1 VDTDVAEMRLGTIL
15 LCAAALTPAVPG
27 IAAAEAPR
35 RVVAPWEPAALFDI
49 VAGPDNADGYQL
61 ARQVLPPQ
69 EDAPASAI
77 AASRTVYL
85 NKNGI
90 TLTPGVNDS
99 RLNRS
104 SIPTQQV
111 TIPPWNV
118 SASTWATTVSCMREI
133 FAPFNVT
140 IVDSDPGDVPH
151 IEAVFGGVPSQL
163 GMATKIAGVSP
174 FTTDCAVIENSIV
187 FTFTGALPADPILAC
202 EIQAQEVAHSFGLD
216 HVLLPSDPMTY
227 QPYQGRRWFQ
237 NKDASCGEDTAR
249 PCGLNGSV
257 CRPKQ
262 NSVAMLLSRVGLRG
276 QAGDTVPPTV
286 AITSPQNGATVA
298 TSFDVSFTATDNAR
312 VAMAS
317 LYIDGVP
324 SGTAVMAPFSIRASG
339 LSPGMHK
346 LRIVATDGIQ
356 EQAREIAVTVSA
368 SIASDDEGVTGC
380 SAGGGGG
387 GSARAGAGLL
397 IALAALT
404 RRRRR

>member
-1 VDTDVAEMRLGTIL
+1 MRRGTTL
-15 LCAAALTPAVPG
+15 LCAAALTPAILG

-35 RVVAPWEPAALFDI
+35 RVVSPWEPAALFDI
-49 VAGPDNADGYQL
+49 VTGPDHADGYQL

-69 EDAPASAI
+69 EAAPSTAL

-99 RLNRS
+99 RTNRS

-118 SASTWATTVSCMREI
+118 SASTWAATVSCMREI
-133 FAPFNVT
+133 FAPFDITLVE
-140 IVDSDPGDVPH
+140 SDPGDVPH

-163 GMATKIAGVSP
+163 GMASKIAGVSP

-187 FTFTGALPADPILAC
+187 FTFTGAIPADPLLVC

-237 NKDASCGEDTAR
+237 NRDASCGEDTAR
-249 PCGLNGSV
+249 PCGLNGSM

-262 NSVAMLLSRVGLRG
+262 NSVAVLLSRVGLRG

-298 TSFDVSFTATDNAR
+298 PSFDVSFTASDNAR

-339 LSPGMHK
+339 LPPGMHK
-346 LRIVATDGIQ
+346 LRVVATDGRQ
-356 EQAREIAVTVSA
+356 EQAQEITVTVSA
-368 SIASDDEGVTGC
+368 SIAADDEGVTGC

-387 GSARAGAGLL
+387 GGGSAGAGAGLL
-397 IALAALT
+397 IALAAL
-404 RRRRR
+404 RRRRRP